1 MIRHALVSLLA
12 AVPALAQTHDHAQ
25 HPPAADPHAGHAM
38 PAAEVPPPTGAGEG
52 PAHAA
57 DTIFAADVM
66 AAARRGLHAETTA
79 PAVTKI
85 MIDRAEAQLGSGDDS
100 YVLDLQGWH
109 GDSLDKLW
117 LKAEVEGKWEG
128 PVEAAELQALW
139 SHAIGPFFDLQAGVR
154 YDIRPRP
161 DRPSLVLG
169 VQGLAPYM
177 WEIDAAAFVSSKGDV
192 TARIEAEY
200 DQRITQRL
208 MLQPRIEA
216 EFSAQDIPEYG
227 IGSGLVSV
235 EAGVRLGYQ
244 FSPQFKPYVGAE
256 WQKAIGDTADFARA
270 DGEDS
275 DRWQLLVGFSAW
287 F

>member
-1 MIRHALVSLLA
+1 MIRLALLSLLA
-12 AVPALAQTHDHAQ
+12 GAPALAQMHDHAQ
-25 HPPAADPHAGHAM
+25 HPPAADPHAGHDL
-38 PAAEVPPPTGAGEG
+38 PAAEAPPPAAAAKG

-57 DTIFAADVM
+57 DAIFGADVM
-66 AAARRGLHAETTA
+66 AAARRNLHAETTA
-79 PAVTKI
+79 PAVTKV
-85 MIDRAEAQLGSGDDS
+85 MADRAEVQLGSGNDG

-117 LKAEVEGKWEG
+117 LKAEVEGELAG

-161 DRPSLVLG
+161 DRPGLVLG

-177 WEIDAAAFVSSKGDV
+177 WEIDTAAFVSSKGDV
-192 TARIEAEY
+192 TARIEGEY

-256 WQKAIGDTADFARA
+256 WQKAVGDTADFARA

-275 DRWQLLVGFSAW
+275 DRWRLLVGLSAW